1 MRCTLPMLLT
11 IAVTGCGPARGP
23 ALPGVSADPM
33 VTSVLNERILSDPDL
48 TSMSEDGAVLAMP
61 DPFENMP
68 PPFDHSD
75 EEFHRAR
82 DAALQAVG
90 GAFVTLA
97 APDNPGPGE
106 LARSPRDVAAALP
119 SARPCLAAAT
129 TGAAWSA
136 SFPADLP
143 IAPRGHLVAAL
154 GSDAP
159 GCRLRAARYVVALS
173 ADDLAGFY
181 AASAI
186 RAGFSAARRKAG
198 DVDVIEGAKGGA
210 SWFVHARQRPDGLAE
225 VDLVTAD

>member
-1 MRCTLPMLLT
+1 MRCTLPLLLT
-11 IAVTGCGPARGP
+11 IAVAGCGPARGP

-48 TSMSEDGAVLAMP
+48 TSMAEDGAVLAMP

-82 DAALQAVG
+82 DTALQSLG

-97 APDNPGPGE
+97 APDNPGPAL
-106 LARSPRDVAAALP
+106 LARSLRDVVAALLA
-119 SARPCLAAAT
+119 ARPCLAAAT
-129 TGAAWSA
+129 PGAAWSA
-136 SFPADLP
+136 SFPANLP
-143 IAPRGHLVAAL
+143 IAPRGHLIDAL

-173 ADDLAGFY
+173 GDDVAGFY
-181 AASAI
+181 AAGAI
-186 RAGFSAARRKAG
+186 RAGFSAVRRKAG
-198 DVDVIEGAKGGA
+198 DGAVIEGAKGGA
-210 SWFVHARQRPDGLAE
+210 SWLVHVRQRPDGLAE
-225 VDLVTAD
+225 VDLVTVG